1 MFIFDSVLSEIN
13 IYEINFLNTV
23 VRGMNV
29 CRKCQ
34 EADCLSFLLTRQ
46 TILHALTHT
55 VNKYL
60 LRSYVHCAAKV
71 TLFTLELEWN
81 IVRQIVNNQ
90 V

>member
-34 EADCLSFLLTRQ
+34 GQIAF
-46 TILHALTHT
+46 
-55 VNKYL
+55 
-60 LRSYVHCAAKV
+60 RSYWPAKLYFMPSRIQWINISCVLIYHCAAKV

-81 IVRQIVNNQ
+81 IVRQII
-90 V
+90 